1 MSTLKKILALVF
13 IVVFLSSIPLALAQ
27 NQPEYTKVVFT
38 LRADDAAAKGSGAGA
53 GKPNPGYVLTGMKW
67 RALPVNIVV
76 DSSMTVPDVDV
87 RAAIEAGAK
96 EWDSHTSKA
105 IFGTATTS
113 TSASVSDEAI
123 SPDRVNEIT
132 FGTFSDPSI
141 IAQTTY
147 WYNVRR
153 DIVDF
158 DIVFSTA
165 FTWGD
170 ADANPA
176 VMDFLN
182 IATHELGHGFGLGDL
197 YKDQWSTQT
206 MYGYGTKGETIK
218 RDLDTGDIAGI
229 QTIYG
234 R

>member
-1 MSTLKKILALVF
+1 
-13 IVVFLSSIPLALAQ
+13 
-27 NQPEYTKVVFT
+27 
-38 LRADDAAAKGSGAGA
+38 
-53 GKPNPGYVLTGMKW
+53 MKW
-67 RALPVNIVV
+67 RVFPINIIV
-76 DSSMTVPDVDV
+76 DSSMSITDVDV

-105 IFGTATTS
+105 IFGAATS
-113 TSASVSDEAI
+113 GSASVSDEAK
-123 SPDRVNEIT
+123 SPDRVNEVT
-132 FGTFSDPSI
+132 FGTFSDPDI

-147 WYNVRR
+147 WFNVRKE
-153 DIVDF
+153 IVDF
-158 DIVFSTA
+158 DIVFSTG

-170 ADANPA
+170 ATVDAS

-206 MYGYGTKGETIK
+206 MYGYGTEGETIK

-229 QTIYG
+229 KAIYG
-234 R
+234 